1 MAAFGLWNLHFEI
14 PAYSLNDFR
23 RGLEATKNEKSSQGI
38 GRGARG
44 DPSAVAGHGKPLRV
58 RFRPSDAL
66 VSAAA
71 RIATQ
76 PQPNRPR
83 PSCLPADRL

>member
-38 GRGARG
+38 GRGRPGTRQPSQAMENRCGSVFARRTH
-44 DPSAVAGHGKPLRV
+44 S
-58 RFRPSDAL
+58 FRL
-66 VSAAA
+66 
-71 RIATQ
+71 Q
-76 PQPNRPR
+76 PG
-83 PSCLPADRL
+83 